1 MKSSILFTLTFI
13 AFWLWIYGYSVASG
27 SVGATEDVQ
36 INATNIWMLC
46 DAAGKS
52 LFCISLAFYFGGY
65 LREWFIFLACLSL
78 NNVLDEIYFDPF
90 SLGWNEAVIFV
101 LLVAYYSHKITR
113 LIYGTPK

>member
-1 MKSSILFTLTFI
+1 MKNTILFVMTFI
-13 AFWLWIYGYSVASG
+13 AFWLWIYGYTTAAA
-27 SVGATEDVQ
+27 SVGATTDIQEA
-36 INATNIWMLC
+36 ATTIWMLC
-46 DAAGKS
+46 DAVAKS
-52 LFCISLAFYFGGY
+52 LFAMALAIFVGGY